1 MNHPIKIKF
10 YLFLQILL
18 VVTRRIFVWSSS
30 LFVWDS
36 CQIRP
41 KSFSILNLRLFL
53 IVSLTNVWLSLITK
67 HMLQFVKKERKKKHM
82 LQVLQA
88 ILSFGMYHPRN
99 LQGFSSHFYVSHLKH
114 QNHGLVLFEKT
125 KPKVL
130 RLDVLYPILENDKIW
145 L

>member
-1 MNHPIKIKF
+1 M
-10 YLFLQILL
+10 QILL
-18 VVTRRIFVWSSS
+18 VVTRHIFVWSSS

-36 CQIRP
+36 CQSRP
-41 KSFSILNLRLFL
+41 KSFSVLNLRFFKN
-53 IVSLTNVWLSLITK
+53 VSLTNVWLSLITK

-88 ILSFGMYHPRN
+88 ISSFGMYHPRN
-99 LQGFSSHFYVSHLKH
+99 LQGFSSHFYVLHLKH

-125 KPKVL
+125 KPKVI
-130 RLDVLYPILENDKIW
+130 RLEALYPTLEKDKIW